1 MQNIENWKKEVGY
14 ENYSVSNHGNVRNDK
29 TGRILKFGSDRV
41 GYLMVNLMK
50 DKKSL
55 TKRVHRLVAGA
66 FLQNPEKKKCVD
78 HIDNNVNNNKLLNL
92 RWATNSQNSQNAK
105 KSKRNTSGTKGV
117 RFSKDI
123 KKIGSSNDN

>member
-1 MQNIENWKKEVGY
+1 M
-14 ENYSVSNHGNVRNDK
+14 
-29 TGRILKFGSDRV
+29 
-41 GYLMVNLMK
+41 
-50 DKKSL
+50 
-55 TKRVHRLVAGA
+55 HRLVAGA

-123 KKIGSSNDN
+123 KKMGSSNDN